1 MRRIGKYKVIRELGS
16 GGMAQV
22 YVAHDNVG
30 REVAI
35 KLMKESA
42 DMDDELRRRFRR
54 EAEATA
60 ALSHRNIV
68 TLYEFD
74 EVDGVPYIVMENLG
88 GTDLAD
94 LLRGHGGKS
103 LAVDQCV
110 DIALQAAAGLGYAHG
125 RGVVHRDIKPS
136 NVRVLDDGLVK
147 IMDFGIAHVASST
160 ITKTGVSIGTPQY
173 MSPEQI
179 HGNKVDHRTDIW
191 SLGAVLYE
199 MVSNHSP
206 FVTDEDRKGFTIERV
221 LRLQRRIVQDP
232 TPSFESLGVEVPADL
247 GRIIF
252 RCLEKDPRDRYQS
265 TAELIRALEHYQK
278 LAVGAISSLEE
289 EVARDIGKYLG
300 LARALLAN
308 KNYQQA
314 EAAARRVLVLDE
326 GNSEANQVLADLE
339 IAKRKDALEQRALAL
354 AEKAR
359 SAASQGDF
367 AQANKLIERAVE
379 LAPDSRKLENV
390 RAELSAERARQKI
403 ASLSQHLRQARNAI
417 QENQLDGARRELEA
431 AVAIDPGN
439 TGIQKLTR
447 DLERVER
454 RAQALSHAR
463 EALARGDKNSAR
475 EIFETLLDANAGD
488 VEARKLLRG
497 VLEEEQLAVTQ
508 ANPGLTTEYPLPAT
522 TYLGDAARLD
532 STQTVVGPLTREP
545 ETRESELTATVLP
558 ARVKVRRWP
567 YVVVGFLIV
576 AAVIGWW
583 LPPGEG
589 SVAVAIDIA
598 PWAEIAYLRNLDTG
612 QNVQL
617 ISTTTPCILE
627 LPPGEYEIKFVN
639 PHFPEALTLPFQVR
653 ADESL
658 ELKMTLPGLEL
669 DDLALEF

>member
-1 MRRIGKYKVIRELGS
+1 MSASAMRRIGKYKVIRELGS

-35 KLMKESA
+35 KLMKENA

-94 LLRGHGGKS
+94 LLRGRGGKT
-103 LAVDQCV
+103 LTLDQCV

-206 FVTDEDRKGFTIERV
+206 FVTDEDRKGFTIERI

-265 TAELIRALEHYQK
+265 TEELIRALEHYQK

-359 SAASQGDF
+359 SASSQGDF

-390 RAELSAERARQKI
+390 ARGALGRARAPEDGLTQPASATSAQRYPREPVGRSPQRVGSSGCHRSRKYGYPETDAGSRNSREACTSAEPR
-403 ASLSQHLRQARNAI
+403 
-417 QENQLDGARRELEA
+417 
-431 AVAIDPGN
+431 
-439 TGIQKLTR
+439 
-447 DLERVER
+447 
-454 RAQALSHAR
+454 
-463 EALARGDKNSAR
+463 
-475 EIFETLLDANAGD
+475 
-488 VEARKLLRG
+488 
-497 VLEEEQLAVTQ
+497 
-508 ANPGLTTEYPLPAT
+508 
-522 TYLGDAARLD
+522 
-532 STQTVVGPLTREP
+532 
-545 ETRESELTATVLP
+545 
-558 ARVKVRRWP
+558 
-567 YVVVGFLIV
+567 
-576 AAVIGWW
+576 
-583 LPPGEG
+583 
-589 SVAVAIDIA
+589 
-598 PWAEIAYLRNLDTG
+598 
-612 QNVQL
+612 
-617 ISTTTPCILE
+617 
-627 LPPGEYEIKFVN
+627 
-639 PHFPEALTLPFQVR
+639 
-653 ADESL
+653 
-658 ELKMTLPGLEL
+658 
-669 DDLALEF
+669 

>member
-206 FVTDEDRKGFTIERV
+206 FVTDEDRKGFTIERI

-278 LAVGAISSLEE
+278 QAVGAISSLEE

-359 SAASQGDF
+359 SVASQGDC
-367 AQANKLIERAVE
+367 AQANKLIERAVDGRSP

-431 AVAIDPGN
+431 AVAIDP
-439 TGIQKLTR
+439 
-447 DLERVER
+447 
-454 RAQALSHAR
+454 
-463 EALARGDKNSAR
+463 
-475 EIFETLLDANAGD
+475 
-488 VEARKLLRG
+488 
-497 VLEEEQLAVTQ
+497 
-508 ANPGLTTEYPLPAT
+508 
-522 TYLGDAARLD
+522 
-532 STQTVVGPLTREP
+532 
-545 ETRESELTATVLP
+545 
-558 ARVKVRRWP
+558 
-567 YVVVGFLIV
+567 
-576 AAVIGWW
+576 
-583 LPPGEG
+583 
-589 SVAVAIDIA
+589 
-598 PWAEIAYLRNLDTG
+598 
-612 QNVQL
+612 
-617 ISTTTPCILE
+617 
-627 LPPGEYEIKFVN
+627 
-639 PHFPEALTLPFQVR
+639 EALTLPFQVR

-658 ELKMTLPGLEL
+658 ELKMTYRNSDCERSRSIVSMIRR
-669 DDLALEF
+669 LARARSSVSEIPAEGKRIPIWIARSRGGESEVRDRDNACFRRRYDNAPRNRRLVGVPQQEERGCSASTRDTEN